1 MISIY
6 LFTNKN
12 FQFIFNKWFDSIFIF
27 KKIIYTY
34 FIKIIFH
41 KISIWQQKLFLFAFT
56 RKKKRK
62 FTTLFTKILQFD
74 FTYKWINLFTKRNIF
89 NPILLKKLFLQL

>member
-12 FQFIFNKWFDSIFIF
+12 FQFIFNKWFDAIFIF

-41 KISIWQQKLFLFAFT
+41 KISIWQQK
-56 RKKKRK
+56 
-62 FTTLFTKILQFD
+62 LFTKILQFD

>member
-41 KISIWQQKLFLFAFT
+41 KISIWQQKLF
-56 RKKKRK
+56 
-62 FTTLFTKILQFD
+62 TKILQFD